1 MNYDYLLKFTDES
14 QANSVLFTKVP
25 TAWEDPVNPEDPPV
39 PTEWQTVPNYDNIDT
54 LGIIYEDQP
63 IPDPE
68 NPPEPIPMDGW
79 HVNVRNYT
87 EADELLQYTVHPV
100 VPRRVWA
107 GYNPPPMETGESE

>member
-1 MNYDYLLKFTDES
+1 MTYFDYLLKFTDEAE
-14 QANSVLFTKVP
+14 ANTILYTKVP
-25 TAWEDPVNPEDPPV
+25 TAWDDSEPPA

-68 NPPEPIPMDGW
+68 NPPTPIPMEGW

-100 VPRRVWA
+100 LPRRVWA
-107 GYNPPPMETGESE
+107 GYNPPPMLETGEAE